1 MDGKPVERAAVMF
14 QPVAPAGNPNPGPGS
29 YGITDADGRYTLKL
43 IGVEKPGA
51 AVGHHKVRIENY
63 TDPGD
68 VVHDDRPRK
77 PTKPAIPIPNK
88 YNRIEAILEC
98 DVPKGGKT
106 DANFDLFAT
115 FDAFILH
122 MGPCPDGMTL
132 DRVDSTKNYEPGNV
146 RWETPATQSRNR
158 RNVRRY
164 TFNGKTQSLPEWADD
179 IGVPFKTL
187 DARIRRLGWPIEQAL
202 TTPVG

>member
-1 MDGKPVERAAVMF
+1 MVGYLATKF

-106 DANFDLFAT
+106 DANFELW
-115 FDAFILH
+115 
-122 MGPCPDGMTL
+122 
-132 DRVDSTKNYEPGNV
+132 TKELP
-146 RWETPATQSRNR
+146 RTPAGGR
-158 RNVRRY
+158 
-164 TFNGKTQSLPEWADD
+164 
-179 IGVPFKTL
+179 
-187 DARIRRLGWPIEQAL
+187 
-202 TTPVG
+202 